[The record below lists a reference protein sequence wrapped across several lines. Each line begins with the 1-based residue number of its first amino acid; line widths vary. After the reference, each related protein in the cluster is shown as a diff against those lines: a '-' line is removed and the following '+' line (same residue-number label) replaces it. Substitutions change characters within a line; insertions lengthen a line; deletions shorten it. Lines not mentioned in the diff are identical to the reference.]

1 MAKQSQQRTS
11 LRSIPVILTRPLDQ
25 SLRFG
30 AALEGRFGAA
40 VRVII
45 SPLMRLAFVPCKIA
59 QRDYQAVVFTSEAAV
74 DATGQMARDVLPKT
88 ALCVGARTAVA
99 ASAAGFTTTSANGD
113 VEALQRLILTM
124 QIKGP
129 LLYLHGRDM
138 TGDLAKELTSAGI
151 ETVSVV
157 VYEQLAQSFS
167 PEAEALLRFP
177 GPVIVPLFSPRS
189 AVLLATALPADGQAT
204 LAIAALSGAV
214 AEKAPDK
221 GARLLRV
228 AATPNADAMLD
239 AVELLLIDLRGS

>member
-1 MAKQSQQRTS
+1 MAKQSQQRTT

-129 LLYLHGRDM
+129 LLYLHGRDT
-138 TGDLAKELTSAGI
+138 TGDLAKRLSSAGI
-151 ETVSVV
+151 ETVSVM
-157 VYEQLAQSFS
+157 VYDQVAQPFS
-167 PEAEALLRFP
+167 PEAEGMLRFP

-228 AATPNADAMLD
+228 AETPNADAMLD